1 MSMAESPDR
10 RARKAEATRRRIL
23 DAARD
28 VGQVLVA
35 LAAAIFGAAGLVR
48 RRKAPL
54 EGFAHSGG
62 SFLAPDADGASE
74 ATNLGVLAHVWTQVV
89 DRDPLV
95 WRSWR

>member
-1 MSMAESPDR
+1 MWPFGAAAPPPPSQLTD
-10 RARKAEATRRRIL
+10 L

-35 LAAAIFGAAGLVR
+35 LAAAIVGAAGLVR

-74 ATNLGVLAHVWTQVV
+74 ETNLGVLAHVWTQVV